1 MSQLDVM
8 RFNFPTPIDF
18 GVGARKK
25 IIGEL
30 AERGLSKPLIVTDQG
45 LAKLPLIHDYK
56 VFLEGEGLNVGLYSG
71 VVGNPVR
78 SQVVAGVEAYRSH
91 GADAVVAIGGGAAMD
106 VAKVVA
112 LLINNPGDA
121 FDYVDGDPNAL
132 PVDKEFPF
140 LCALPTTAGT
150 GSEVGRSSVVSDD
163 DTHVKKIIFSPKM
176 LPAHVFADPELTL
189 ELPASITAA
198 TGMDALSHCIEAYLA
213 KGFHPMCDG
222 IALEGIRLVAEN
234 LKACV
239 DFATIGSDELDID
252 GEAGI
257 MAHVQARSNMLLAS
271 LMGAVAFQKGLGVN
285 HSMAHALSTVCDL
298 HHGLANG
305 VMLPFSMAFNE
316 EGVPE
321 RFRRMEQAAGVGENH
336 FNRWIEQLRAE
347 IDIPADLSTL
357 GVEEEHLE
365 ELVNVAVADPCHSL
379 NPVEVTRLDFE
390 GMFQAAIGC

>member
-1 MSQLDVM
+1 MSQFDVM
-8 RFNFPTPIDF
+8 RFHFPTPIDF

-132 PVDKEFPF
+132 PVEKDFPF

-150 GSEVGRSSVVSDD
+150 GSEVG
-163 DTHVKKIIFSPKM
+163 
-176 LPAHVFADPELTL
+176 
-189 ELPASITAA
+189 
-198 TGMDALSHCIEAYLA
+198 AL
-213 KGFHPMCDG
+213 
-222 IALEGIRLVAEN
+222 RL
-234 LKACV
+234 CQM
-239 DFATIGSDELDID
+239 TI
-252 GEAGI
+252 
-257 MAHVQARSNMLLAS
+257 H
-271 LMGAVAFQKGLGVN
+271 
-285 HSMAHALSTVCDL
+285 T
-298 HHGLANG
+298 
-305 VMLPFSMAFNE
+305 
-316 EGVPE
+316 
-321 RFRRMEQAAGVGENH
+321 
-336 FNRWIEQLRAE
+336 
-347 IDIPADLSTL
+347 
-357 GVEEEHLE
+357 
-365 ELVNVAVADPCHSL
+365 
-379 NPVEVTRLDFE
+379 
-390 GMFQAAIGC
+390 